1 MQADESRTGR
11 DDNGSLGI
19 QAIAAPENAGKVEA
33 AVREEL
39 ARLLAD
45 GVTEQ
50 ELRDTVSA
58 RLVAREQSRASD
70 GAVAGLL
77 GNQLYYGRNMQF
89 ESARDAAYRALTVE
103 QVNAAIRKH
112 LKPEQLSVFVAGD
125 FK

>member
-1 MQADESRTGR
+1 
-11 DDNGSLGI
+11 I